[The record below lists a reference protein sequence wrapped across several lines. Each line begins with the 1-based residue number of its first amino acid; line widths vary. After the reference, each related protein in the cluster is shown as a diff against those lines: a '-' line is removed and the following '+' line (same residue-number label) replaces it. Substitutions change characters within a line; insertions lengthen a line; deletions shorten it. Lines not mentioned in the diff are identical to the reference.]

1 MLREQYQTFIRE
13 DHAVAKR
20 NVVGLDI
27 GTTHVR
33 GAEVSYGSDGPTG
46 RGILNAFGQ
55 VALPLG
61 AVQDGE
67 VVEAET
73 VASAIK
79 QLWAEAKFSTKDVA
93 IGVGNQRV
101 IVRDLEVPWMPMP
114 QLRQALPYQA
124 QDILPMAADDA
135 LLDFYPTLEGEGNNG
150 RVVRGLFVAAVK
162 DTVEANLVPVTRA
175 GLNPVHVDL
184 NAFGL
189 LRALSNGPLVSQTV
203 AIVDVGARITN
214 VIIATRGVPTF
225 VRVLPAGGQDVTD
238 AVSSAMKIGTAQ
250 AEVLKREV
258 GVGYSV
264 PADREAAA
272 EATAAVTR
280 SLIEAIRN
288 TFVYF
293 AQTNPSTPL
302 EGAVLT
308 GGGVHLP
315 GFGQF
320 LASATRLPVTLGN
333 PFDNLSVGKSVS
345 RDMSQ
350 GSEYVATLAIGLGSA
365 VAA

>member
-1 MLREQYQTFIRE
+1 MS
-13 DHAVAKR
+13 KR
-20 NVVGLDI
+20 NIVGLDI

-33 GAEVSYGSDGPTG
+33 GAEVSYGSDGP
-46 RGILNAFGQ
+46 RGKGSLNAFGQ
-55 VALPLG
+55 VPLPGG

-67 VVEAET
+67 VIEAET

-79 QLWAEAKFSTKDVA
+79 QLWAQAKFSTKDVA

-101 IVRDLEVPWMPMP
+101 IVRDLEVPWMPMS

-135 LLDFYPTLEGEGNNG
+135 LLDFFPTLEGEGNNG

-162 DTVEANLVPVTRA
+162 DTVEANLVAVTRA

-189 LRALSNGPLVSQTV
+189 LRALCNGVALSQTV

-214 VIIATRGVPTF
+214 VVVASRGVPVF
-225 VRVLPAGGQDVTD
+225 VRVLPSGGQDVTD
-238 AVSSAMKIGTAQ
+238 AVSSSMKIGTAQ
-250 AEVLKREV
+250 AEALKREV

-264 PADREAAA
+264 PADRELAA

-280 SLIEAIRN
+280 SLIESIRN

-293 AQTNPSTPL
+293 SQTNPSTPL
-302 EGAVLT
+302 DGVMLT
-308 GGGVHLP
+308 GGAVHLP

-320 LASATRLPVTLGN
+320 LASATRMSVTLGN
-333 PFDNLSVGKSVS
+333 PLDNLAVGKGLASS
-345 RDMSQ
+345 LPQ
-350 GSEYVATLAIGLGSA
+350 GSEHVATLAIGLGSA